1 MNYLSKIGIGI
12 IFLFLLAQHTNAQ
25 YTSKKVRSKHQVYTD
40 SLKNVEYKY
49 TFPILGQGA
58 YRKGFDIPY
67 PAGFMGNFMWIDQGI
82 LIDNMQLG
90 LKTDNQD

>member
-1 MNYLSKIGIGI
+1 MNSLNKLGIGA
-12 IFLFLLAQHTNAQ
+12 IFLLLFTQYANAQ
-25 YTSKKVRSKHQVYTD
+25 YTSKKVRSKHQIYTD

-67 PAGFMGNFMWIDQGI
+67 PIGIMGNFMWIDQGI
-82 LIDNMQLG
+82 TN
-90 LKTDNQD
+90 

>member
-1 MNYLSKIGIGI
+1 MNQLNKLGLLVIFVFI
-12 IFLFLLAQHTNAQ
+12 ISQQVNAQ
-25 YTSKKVRSKHQVYTD
+25 YVTTKVRSKHQIYTD

-67 PAGFMGNFMWIDQGI
+67 PAGFMGNFMLMDQ
-82 LIDNMQLG
+82 
-90 LKTDNQD
+90 

>member
-1 MNYLSKIGIGI
+1 MNYLNKIGIGI

-58 YRKGFDIPY
+58 YKKGFDIPY
-67 PAGFMGNFMWIDQGI
+67 PAGIMGNFMWMD
-82 LIDNMQLG
+82 
-90 LKTDNQD
+90 